1 MVNHIFQVV
10 ISPLTLIHKDQLQKM
25 KKINIMGVRMD
36 QIGKME
42 GTDGT
47 LSTDSV
53 KNLSSVIK
61 KSF

>member
-1 MVNHIFQVV
+1 MVNQIFQVV

-25 KKINIMGVRMD
+25 KKLSIMGVRMD
-36 QIGKME
+36 QMGKMK

-53 KNLSSVIK
+53 TKVSSVY
-61 KSF
+61 